1 MSESLLNLI
10 VSVSIIWELA
20 MLEKKKMTSLKF
32 SLTPNDLIGFVV
44 VVCVSPQH
52 NEGIEQERL

>member
-1 MSESLLNLI
+1 
-10 VSVSIIWELA
+10 